1 MSTYQTKTPNQGTS
15 PKQNTGLAKALFE
28 QEQARQQAQ
37 MGGDSNLGIDPFT
50 QALARSGGQS
60 DWADQLDPS
69 LTNPNYKKDLEKQKR
84 LEKMRARLHEQI
96 NPVSE
101 HQVFAAR
108 EKQVK
113 EEIDKLRIELQGLA
127 QDVAAF
133 DKEVELTLMT
143 QVSHPKEGKY
153 YIAFFQ
159 KLRAFI
165 MLLRQKIKSAK
176 TWATAINGKKS
187 KKRYHAGAGIV
198 MASSGYEQTKD
209 VFDTMHHE
217 RSMTYGGS

>member
-1 MSTYQTKTPNQGTS
+1 MSTYQTKTPNPSTTAH
-15 PKQNTGLAKALFE
+15 QNTGLAKALFE

-37 MGGDSNLGIDPFT
+37 MGGDTNFGMDPFT

-60 DWADQLDPS
+60 NWADQLDPS
-69 LTNPNYKKDLEKQKR
+69 LNNPNYQKDLEKQKR

-96 NPVSE
+96 NPVNE

-113 EEIDKLRIELQGLA
+113 EEIDKLRYELQGLA
-127 QDVAAF
+127 KDVAAF

-143 QVSHPKEGKY
+143 QVSQPKEGKY

-165 MLLRQKIKSAK
+165 MLLRQKIKNAK
-176 TWATAINGKKS
+176 PWATMVNGKKN

-198 MASSGYEQTKD
+198 MASGGYEQTKD

-217 RSMTYGGS
+217 RSVTYGGS

>member
-1 MSTYQTKTPNQGTS
+1 MSTYQTKTPNQS
-15 PKQNTGLAKALFE
+15 SSAKPNVGLAKALFE

-37 MGGDSNLGIDPFT
+37 MGGDNSLGIDPFT

-60 DWADQLDPS
+60 NWADQLDPS
-69 LTNPNYKKDLEKQKR
+69 LANPNYQRDLEKQKR
-84 LEKMRARLHEQI
+84 LEKMRAKLHEQI
-96 NPVSE
+96 NPVNE

-113 EEIDKLRIELQGLA
+113 EEIDKLRVELQGLA
-127 QDVAAF
+127 KDVVAF
-133 DKEVELTLMT
+133 DKEVELTLST
-143 QVSHPKEGKY
+143 QISHPKEGKY
-153 YIAFFQ
+153 YLAFFQ

-176 TWATAINGKKS
+176 TWATTINGKKT

-198 MASSGYEQTKD
+198 MASGGYEQTKD